1 MKFGEDDSIV
11 FVVVFFASCLSKMD
25 CLLLH
30 LRVVVILSPR
40 SSGED

>member
-25 CLLLH
+25 CLLH